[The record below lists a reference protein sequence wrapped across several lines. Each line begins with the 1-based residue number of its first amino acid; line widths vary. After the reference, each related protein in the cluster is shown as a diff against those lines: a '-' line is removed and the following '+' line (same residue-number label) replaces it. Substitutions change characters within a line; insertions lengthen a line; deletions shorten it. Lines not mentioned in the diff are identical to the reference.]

1 MLLQTLSYSF
11 SWCFVSKMEISYM
24 DSEYWTTLRTFWA
37 HCFGFESK
45 SNKNNKHKELS
56 TATVRKTRNK
66 SCIFFSG
73 KLIIKNIQGIIFRS
87 SSPYIHSL
95 QFHVI
100 MHIADTLVL
109 LTSSP
114 KQEVTRGCHL
124 KEKTTLFM
132 SRCGWKAAMHRPVR
146 RRDNSQVWE
155 TS

>member
-1 MLLQTLSYSF
+1 MLLQTLF
-11 SWCFVSKMEISYM
+11 FQLVFCFKNGDKLHGFRILNY
-24 DSEYWTTLRTFWA
+24 TTNILVLSQRAIRTTNI
-37 HCFGFESK
+37 K
-45 SNKNNKHKELS
+45 SSLQQQWEKQGINL
-56 TATVRKTRNK
+56 A
-66 SCIFFSG
+66 FFSG